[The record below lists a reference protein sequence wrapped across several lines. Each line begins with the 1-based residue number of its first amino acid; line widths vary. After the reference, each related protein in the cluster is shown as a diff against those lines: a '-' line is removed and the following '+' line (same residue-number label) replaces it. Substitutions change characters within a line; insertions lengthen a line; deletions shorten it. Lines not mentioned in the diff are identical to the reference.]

1 MAQVERLWAIYEE
14 LVDSSCKN
22 QQTTSENAIRL
33 KNRLQEVAKVVKAK
47 TKGSLRVDFSAST
60 GSSPKV
66 EADVFLE
73 GEDNDTTPEARRLP
87 HESLSLYRR
96 KTYGNGIGQDSIM
109 LDAESEPGYTGAI
122 PGTVTA
128 KGFGVECWEAEYL
141 ANRQIEEPRKAE
153 KTKFKCVEEKK
164 ILRRIDEM
172 RRGTRLHER
181 SEDQRKADL
190 EEFTVV
196 ASKPKPEENQEATP
210 SPGSLCN
217 LLNRTNIFTD
227 FTTKSSISSEW
238 ASLKN
243 ADHGK
248 WHLLWQIILARE
260 LALNLENPSKLSSSE
275 LSRSVLA
282 ALIIQDQWLQNV
294 EVVMEEMPLNLSGLR
309 KLAATGEVKARAE
322 DHKEQGDRAVEEKQW
337 KIAKEFYTKA
347 IELDLS
353 SAIYRAARPVAD
365 LQLGNWANAAQDALV
380 ATKLDPKNVHAWNML
395 AAAWKKGGNGVR
407 ALAAHEHAVKLAGS
421 KATEQ
426 MKQDL
431 AETKARVE
439 ELSSPQPEQDQ
450 VSRDKA
456 LKALGDQQWD
466 TFLHPTRLQSH
477 CHEAQVEGLICFAQH
492 IKWPYLDELR
502 ANAKD
507 AWKKTTTGAIVS
519 CLMQDW
525 LLGLTLPGKWVAL
538 KLMSCLIEMSPSVS
552 KIRLTESYQHGLSLP
567 RCSYWRSRSVLGR
580 VLGAWSGV
588 TSLCGW
594 VGPCPPVVVD
604 HPMSKKK
611 SSGCMMVDAKPVD
624 LIKPSGI
631 TSRDPD
637 YHLAHWRPSPDEDL
651 WAYFDDMTNNKK
663 WVTIPH
669 PRIQDLRPVAVKAI
683 RLKQIHPHVPA
694 NERNVEYRASIDF
707 SFVIRKLVPLTKV
720 VTYTLLTNPNF
731 VSLPPCHGGKSGGH
745 EWHSREVQKNQTVV
759 IPVHQMKDFD
769 GNNKDGRLIVINAA
783 CNGGEIMA
791 RAWCAEKGRNAVVRR
806 GGGPCYA
813 CATRVASKGGFNFG
827 VLIWVSHM
835 DV

>member
-1 MAQVERLWAIYEE
+1 MAQVERLWAVYEE
-14 LVDSSCKN
+14 LVDSKCES
-22 QQTTSENAIRL
+22 QQTTSDDAIHLESRL
-33 KNRLQEVAKVVKAK
+33 KEVAEVVTAK
-47 TKGSLRVDFSAST
+47 TKGSLRVTLFSSAD
-60 GSSPKV
+60 SSPKV
-66 EADVFLE
+66 EVDVSLE
-73 GEDNDTTPEARRLP
+73 GEDNESTSETQRLP
-87 HESLSLYRR
+87 HESLGLYHR
-96 KTYGNGIGQDSIM
+96 KIYGNGSGQDNIL
-109 LDAESEPGYTGAI
+109 LDAESEPGYTGSI

-128 KGFGVECWEAEYL
+128 KGFGVECWEAEYFSK
-141 ANRQIEEPRKAE
+141 QINHTLKASNP
-153 KTKFKCVEEKK
+153 KLVCVEEKT

-172 RRGTRLHER
+172 RRGIRLHER
-181 SEDQRKADL
+181 NDDQRKKDL
-190 EEFTVV
+190 EEFT
-196 ASKPKPEENQEATP
+196 AAAFKSKPERTNQEPAQSP
-210 SPGSLCN
+210 SSLCG
-217 LLNRTNIFTD
+217 LLNRADIFTD
-227 FTTKSSISSEW
+227 FTTKHTISSEW

-260 LALNLENPSKLSSSE
+260 LALDLENPLEQSSSE

-282 ALIIQDQWLQNV
+282 ALVIQDQWLRNV
-294 EVVMEEMPLNLSGLR
+294 EVVMEEMPLNLSALR
-309 KLAATGEVKARAE
+309 KLAATGEVKSRAE
-322 DHKEQGDRAVEEKQW
+322 DYKRQGDEAAAKEEW
-337 KIAKEFYTKA
+337 KNAKEFYTKA

-380 ATKLDPKNVHAWNML
+380 ATRLDPKYVHAWNML
-395 AAAWKKGGNGVR
+395 AAAWKKGGNDVR
-407 ALAAHEHAVKLAGS
+407 ALAAYEHAVQIAGP
-421 KATEQ
+421 KATDQ

-431 AETKARVE
+431 AEAKARVE
-439 ELSSPQPEQDQ
+439 ELSSPQPGQNQ
-450 VSRDKA
+450 ISRDKA

-477 CHEAQVEGLICFAQH
+477 SHEAQVEGLIRFAQH
-492 IKWPYLDELR
+492 IEWPYLDELR

-507 AWKKTTTGAIVS
+507 AWKKTTTGAIDS
-519 CLMQDW
+519 CLVQDW

-538 KLMSCLIEMSPSVS
+538 KLMACLVEMSPSIFN
-552 KIRLTESYQHGLSLP
+552 IRFKESYQNGLSLP

-611 SSGCMMVDAKPVD
+611 PSGYMLVDAKPAD
-624 LIKPSGI
+624 LVKPSSIASG
-631 TSRDPD
+631 DPD
-637 YHLAHWRPSPDEDL
+637 YYLTRWRPSPDEDL
-651 WAYFDDMTNNKK
+651 WTYSDDMTSDEK
-663 WVTIPH
+663 WVTVPH
-669 PRIQDLRPVAVKAI
+669 PPTQELRPVAVKAI
-683 RLKQIHPHVPA
+683 RLKQIHPHSPA
-694 NERNVEYRASIDF
+694 NEQNIEYRASIDF

-720 VTYTLLTNPNF
+720 VTYTLLTNPIF
-731 VSLPPCHGGKSGGH
+731 VSLPPCHGGTSGGH
-745 EWHSREVQKNQTVV
+745 QLHAREVQKDQTVV
-759 IPVHQMKDFD
+759 IPVHQMKDFE
-769 GNNKDGRLIVINAA
+769 GNHKDGRLMVINAA

-813 CATRVASKGGFNFG
+813 CATRAASKGGFDFG

-835 DV
+835 DQ

>member
-1 MAQVERLWAIYEE
+1 M
-14 LVDSSCKN
+14 
-22 QQTTSENAIRL
+22 
-33 KNRLQEVAKVVKAK
+33 
-47 TKGSLRVDFSAST
+47 
-60 GSSPKV
+60 
-66 EADVFLE
+66 
-73 GEDNDTTPEARRLP
+73 
-87 HESLSLYRR
+87 
-96 KTYGNGIGQDSIM
+96 
-109 LDAESEPGYTGAI
+109 
-122 PGTVTA
+122 
-128 KGFGVECWEAEYL
+128 
-141 ANRQIEEPRKAE
+141 
-153 KTKFKCVEEKK
+153 
-164 ILRRIDEM
+164 
-172 RRGTRLHER
+172 
-181 SEDQRKADL
+181 
-190 EEFTVV
+190 
-196 ASKPKPEENQEATP
+196 
-210 SPGSLCN
+210 
-217 LLNRTNIFTD
+217 
-227 FTTKSSISSEW
+227 
-238 ASLKN
+238 
-243 ADHGK
+243 
-248 WHLLWQIILARE
+248 
-260 LALNLENPSKLSSSE
+260 
-275 LSRSVLA
+275 LA

-322 DHKEQGDRAVEEKQW
+322 DHKSQGDRAVEEKQW

-353 SAIYRAARPVAD
+353 SATYRAARPVAD

-395 AAAWKKGGNGVR
+395 AAAWKKGGNDVR
-407 ALAAHEHAVKLAGS
+407 ALAAYEHAVKLVGS
-421 KATEQ
+421 KATDQ
-426 MKQDL
+426 MKRDL
-431 AETKARVE
+431 TETKARIE
-439 ELSSPQPEQDQ
+439 ELSSPQPEQNQ

-456 LKALGDQQWD
+456 LKALGNQQWD

-525 LLGLTLPGKWVAL
+525 LLGLTLPGKSVAL

-611 SSGCMMVDAKPVD
+611 SSACMMVDAKPVD
-624 LIKPSGI
+624 LLKSSGI
-631 TSRDPD
+631 ASRDPD
-637 YHLAHWRPSPDEDL
+637 YHLARWRPSPDEDL
-651 WAYFDDMTNNKK
+651 WTYSDDMTNDKQ

-683 RLKQIHPHVPA
+683 RLKQIHPHLPA

-720 VTYTLLTNPNF
+720 VTYTLFTNPIF

-745 EWHSREVQKNQTVV
+745 EVHAREVQKNQTVV

-813 CATRVASKGGFNFG
+813 CATRVASKGGFDFG

>member
-1 MAQVERLWAIYEE
+1 MAQVDRLWAMYEE
-14 LVDSSCKN
+14 LIDLSSKN
-22 QQTTSENAIRL
+22 HQTTSEDVIRL
-33 KNRLQEVAKVVKAK
+33 KNRLQEVAGVVKAK

-66 EADVFLE
+66 EANVFLE

-96 KTYGNGIGQDSIM
+96 KTYGNGIGQDCIF

-141 ANRQIEEPRKAE
+141 ASRQIDEPRKAE

-164 ILRRIDEM
+164 ILRRIDEI

-190 EEFTVV
+190 EEFAVV
-196 ASKPKPEENQEATP
+196 AVKSKSETNQEPTP

-217 LLNRTNIFTD
+217 VLNRTDVFTD

-260 LALNLENPSKLSSSE
+260 LALDLETPPESSNSE

-353 SAIYRAARPVAD
+353 SATYRAARPVAD

-395 AAAWKKGGNGVR
+395 AAAWKKGGNDVR
-407 ALAAHEHAVKLAGS
+407 ALAAYEHAVKLAGP
-421 KATEQ
+421 KATDQ
-426 MKQDL
+426 MKEDL

-456 LKALGDQQWD
+456 LKVLGDQQ
-466 TFLHPTRLQSH
+466 
-477 CHEAQVEGLICFAQH
+477 
-492 IKWPYLDELR
+492 
-502 ANAKD
+502 
-507 AWKKTTTGAIVS
+507 
-519 CLMQDW
+519 
-525 LLGLTLPGKWVAL
+525 
-538 KLMSCLIEMSPSVS
+538 
-552 KIRLTESYQHGLSLP
+552 
-567 RCSYWRSRSVLGR
+567 SVLGR

-588 TSLCGW
+588 TALCGW

-611 SSGCMMVDAKPVD
+611 SSACMMVDAKPVD
-624 LIKPSGI
+624 LIKASSI
-631 TSRDPD
+631 ASRDPD
-637 YHLAHWRPSPDEDL
+637 YHLARWRPRSDEDL
-651 WAYFDDMTNNKK
+651 WAYSDDMTNDKK
-663 WVTIPH
+663 WVTLPH
-669 PRIQDLRPVAVKAI
+669 PPIQDLRPVAVKAI
-683 RLKQIHPHVPA
+683 RLKQIHPHIPA

-720 VTYTLLTNPNF
+720 VTYTLFTNPIF

-745 EWHSREVQKNQTVV
+745 EVHAREIQKDQTVV

-813 CATRVASKGGFNFG
+813 CATRVASKGGFDFG

>member
-1 MAQVERLWAIYEE
+1 MAQVDRLWAMYEE
-14 LVDSSCKN
+14 LIDLSSKN
-22 QQTTSENAIRL
+22 HQTTSEDVIRL
-33 KNRLQEVAKVVKAK
+33 KNRLQEVAGVVKAK

-66 EADVFLE
+66 EANVFLE

-96 KTYGNGIGQDSIM
+96 KTYGNGIGQDCIF

-141 ANRQIEEPRKAE
+141 ASRQIDEPRKAE

-164 ILRRIDEM
+164 ILRRIDEI

-190 EEFTVV
+190 EEFAVV
-196 ASKPKPEENQEATP
+196 AVKSKSETNQEPTP

-217 LLNRTNIFTD
+217 VLNRTDVFTD

-260 LALNLENPSKLSSSE
+260 LALDLETPPESSNSE

-353 SAIYRAARPVAD
+353 SATYRAARPVAD

-395 AAAWKKGGNGVR
+395 AAAWKKGGNDVR
-407 ALAAHEHAVKLAGS
+407 ALAAYEHAVKLAGP
-421 KATEQ
+421 KATDQ
-426 MKQDL
+426 MKEDL

-456 LKALGDQQWD
+456 LKVLGDQQWD

-477 CHEAQVEGLICFAQH
+477 CHEAQVEALICFAQH

-502 ANAKD
+502 INAKD

-525 LLGLTLPGKWVAL
+525 LLGLTLPGKYV
-538 KLMSCLIEMSPSVS
+538 
-552 KIRLTESYQHGLSLP
+552 
-567 RCSYWRSRSVLGR
+567 SRSLTNTVYLFLDVLIGD
-580 VLGAWSGV
+580 LGV
-588 TSLCGW
+588 CL
-594 VGPCPPVVVD
+594 
-604 HPMSKKK
+604 
-611 SSGCMMVDAKPVD
+611 
-624 LIKPSGI
+624 
-631 TSRDPD
+631 
-637 YHLAHWRPSPDEDL
+637 
-651 WAYFDDMTNNKK
+651 
-663 WVTIPH
+663 
-669 PRIQDLRPVAVKAI
+669 
-683 RLKQIHPHVPA
+683 
-694 NERNVEYRASIDF
+694 VEYSE
-707 SFVIRKLVPLTKV
+707 L
-720 VTYTLLTNPNF
+720 
-731 VSLPPCHGGKSGGH
+731 GQG
-745 EWHSREVQKNQTVV
+745 
-759 IPVHQMKDFD
+759 
-769 GNNKDGRLIVINAA
+769 
-783 CNGGEIMA
+783 
-791 RAWCAEKGRNAVVRR
+791 
-806 GGGPCYA
+806 
-813 CATRVASKGGFNFG
+813 
-827 VLIWVSHM
+827 
-835 DV
+835 